1 MEVILIIEDE
11 QKIRNLLR
19 LYLEK
24 AEYSILE
31 AATGREGLEKITQT
45 NVDLVLLDVM
55 LPEIDGWTIC
65 RKVKRERD
73 IPVIM
78 LTARSEEHDKLFG
91 FELGVDDYVVKPFSP
106 KEVVARVKAVLK
118 RVNRENGLKK
128 QSKQI
133 INGQLI
139 IDLEA
144 QEISLGKSILKLT
157 PKEYNLMLLFA
168 NNPDRVFSREMILNQ
183 VWGYDYYGDLRTVDT
198 HVKQLREKLADEKK
212 RIVTIWGRGYK
223 YESKSL

>member
-144 QEISLGKSILKLT
+144 QEIFLGKSILKLT

>member
-45 NVDLVLLDVM
+45 SVDLVLLDVM

-65 RKVKRERD
+65 REVKREKD

-78 LTARSEEHDKLFG
+78 LTARSEEYDKLFG

-168 NNPDRVFSREMILNQ
+168 NNPDRVFSREMILNR